1 MSVLNPKLSSYGPGL
16 RVPAV
21 KRLKAIQKENEV
33 RKERGQYREE
43 EEEAREGSS

>member
-1 MSVLNPKLSSYGPGL
+1 MYVLNPKLPRYEPSL
-16 RVPAV
+16 RVPVV

-43 EEEAREGSS
+43 EEEAREG